1 MPRSNPSTKHLG
13 NLSSETTRD
22 YVRLRARRRC
32 WSGAFSCQ
40 PWPAMVHGQESE
52 ESEESEESQYIND
65 APHDAPHAPLWP
77 QLQHSACERRH
88 STFRTSLLH
97 PHPYIYIVLHSFYI
111 HILHPFYMLSM
122 TKLFLLGKRIDLTSV
137 CSAKIAWL
145 T

>member
-22 YVRLRARRRC
+22 YERLRETTRDYEYVRLRARRRC

-40 PWPAMVHGQESE
+40 PWSAMVHGQESE
-52 ESEESEESQYIND
+52 ESEESEESQNIKD

-111 HILHPFYMLSM
+111 HISYIHFTCCP
-122 TKLFLLGKRIDLTSV
+122 
-137 CSAKIAWL
+137 
-145 T
+145 